1 MSDRVR
7 KSIYI
12 VCTTIF
18 LSIVIVNEGSC
29 FSNHNAIEMNQDVRW
44 ISLDLPPEQR
54 MLIDEILKEEYK
66 NIKLMQRHQEIR
78 DISNLSDLAKLSN
91 YMKMM
96 NEVESKLSDEIIK
109 ILPFEQKSIFE
120 DQLERQKDLT
130 EKTTATLLGLNLTNV
145 QQTMIINILIESKR
159 EGWAIIADT
168 SLSWEQRRNQLRRKN
183 VTEKITALLNPYQ
196 LMTWATWNSM
206 MIQ

>member
-12 VCTTIF
+12 VCMTF
-18 LSIVIVNEGSC
+18 FFSIVIVNEGSC
-29 FSNHNAIEMNQDVRW
+29 FSNHNAIEMNQEVRW

-66 NIKLMQRHQEIR
+66 NIRLIQRHQEIR

-91 YMKMM
+91 YMKTM
-96 NEVESKLSDEIIK
+96 NAIEYKLSDEIIK

-145 QQTMIINILIESKR
+145 QQTMIINILIESKKD
-159 EGWAIIADT
+159 GWAIIANT

>member
-12 VCTTIF
+12 VCVTIF
-18 LSIVIVNEGSC
+18 FSILIVNKGSC
-29 FSNHNAIEMNQDVRW
+29 FSNHNAIEINQDVRW

-66 NIKLMQRHQEIR
+66 NIRLMQRHQEIK
-78 DISNLSDLAKLSN
+78 DISNLSDLTKLSN

-109 ILPFEQKSIFE
+109 ILPFEQRSIFE
-120 DQLERQKDLT
+120 DQLERQKNLA

-145 QQTMIINILIESKR
+145 QQTMIINILIESKKD
-159 EGWAIIADT
+159 GWAIITNT

-196 LMTWATWNSM
+196 LMTWASWNSM
-206 MIQ
+206 MTQ

>member
-12 VCTTIF
+12 VCMTF
-18 LSIVIVNEGSC
+18 FFSIVFLNEGSC

-66 NIKLMQRHQEIR
+66 NIRLMQRHQEIM
-78 DISNLSDLAKLSN
+78 DISNMSDLAKLSN

-109 ILPFEQKSIFE
+109 ILPFEQRSIFE

-130 EKTTATLLGLNLTNV
+130 EKTTATLLGLNLTKV
-145 QQTMIINILIESKR
+145 QQTMIINILIESKKD
-159 EGWAIIADT
+159 GWAIITNT

-196 LMTWATWNSM
+196 LMTWASWNSM
-206 MIQ
+206 MTQ